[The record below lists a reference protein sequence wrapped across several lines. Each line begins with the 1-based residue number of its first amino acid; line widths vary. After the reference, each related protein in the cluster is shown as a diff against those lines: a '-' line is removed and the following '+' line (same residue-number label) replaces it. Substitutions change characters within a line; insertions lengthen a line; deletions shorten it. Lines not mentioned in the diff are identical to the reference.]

1 MRRLKEPEVR
11 KNEIL
16 DAAHKLFVEKGY
28 SKTTVIDILNVN
40 GLSKGVFYY
49 YFKSKEEVLDAI
61 IERIVDAEVANAKK
75 IVADPDL
82 TTPQKLFAILTSSR
96 KSPTS
101 MPAMHKWW
109 VRGTSLCQVGCKPHL
124 TSREADSEYPLRL
137 GQGQP
142 EQDIKEKED
151 IINQFHIAE
160 NAEMQQK
167 SLVQTIKHLAPVIAE
182 IIYQDKEETFKTDY
196 PQETV
201 AFFLAAGQLVLDQDL
216 FQWKDEGLI
225 RYAKA
230 FVELMEKTLGV
241 ERGYFDDVK
250 KMLT

>member
-61 IERIVDAEVANAKK
+61 IKRIVDAEVANAKK
-75 IVADPDL
+75 IVADPNL
-82 TTPQKLFAILTSSR
+82 APPQKLFAIL
-96 KSPTS
+96 
-101 MPAMHKWW
+101 M
-109 VRGTSLCQVGCKPHL
+109 
-124 TSREADSEYPLRL
+124 

-182 IIYQDKEETFKTDY
+182 IIYQDKEEAFETDY
-196 PQETV
+196 PQETA

-216 FQWKDEGLI
+216 FQWKDEELI
-225 RYAKA
+225 RYVKA